1 MDNREADSQ
10 CASGFARS
18 LGEPAAEADKVEK
31 SVRQVGL
38 TSQRHRDTT

>member
-10 CASGFARS
+10 CASGFARG

-31 SVRQVGL
+31 SCGR
-38 TSQRHRDTT
+38 SA